1 MLERVL
7 GNFDEKSLV
16 KKAIGGIIGAVIVC
30 LSLGMSGNLE
40 EPVLYFFFSFW
51 LAVGIIYGI
60 NVIRSIMSGCYMT
73 EDFMAK
79 WLVLGVALIIGVIA
93 GGIKE
98 EMLVKCA
105 DELIDDREQ
114 LQQYLKDIYTIET
127 ERYSLQEAEEEL
139 KYRIENAGQAQVQE
153 GVESYYTY
161 YFKEYLGNLKF
172 TFILGIG
179 VTALVF
185 TILILMDFLTND
197 APYWIGTGIGKITI
211 LIAIVLPTVK
221 FIQSERKEVGE
232 YEVRKENNRKAV
244 EEDKVRIENELAEV
258 PNYKKNMN
266 ECRKNIVD
274 CEEKLQ
280 KLYDVGVLFPKYRE
294 FVCVSQLLEYLLSG
308 RCEDLTGYTGAY
320 NLYEQEL
327 RMNIIIAE
335 LELISE
341 ELDAIKENQYMIY
354 NAICQANYLLR
365 EVTDNTAIAAY
376 NTEVIATN
384 MMIYNRYYY

>member
-1 MLERVL
+1 M
-7 GNFDEKSLV
+7 
-16 KKAIGGIIGAVIVC
+16 
-30 LSLGMSGNLE
+30 
-40 EPVLYFFFSFW
+40 
-51 LAVGIIYGI
+51 
-60 NVIRSIMSGCYMT
+60 
-73 EDFMAK
+73 
-79 WLVLGVALIIGVIA
+79 
-93 GGIKE
+93 KE

-105 DELIDDREQ
+105 DELIDDKEQ

-139 KYRIENAGQAQVQE
+139 KYRIENAGQAQGQE
-153 GVESYYTY
+153 RVESYYTY

-172 TFILGIG
+172 AFILGIG

-365 EVTDNTAIAAY
+365 EVKDNTAIATY